1 MLKKNVLIGLSLLA
15 LAVSCGPYK
24 TAPGGL
30 KYEMIAD
37 SAGKTGELGGFVAFD
52 LIMTTSKDSTLQNS
66 FVGGQ
71 PMWVEIFKP
80 TYKGCFYEAFQLL
93 SEGDSARFVVQ
104 ADSFFLRTL
113 GDSVMPPKIDPKDE
127 LTLLIKVR
135 KVYDKNYVEQERKKN
150 QAQGQV
156 RMEQMTKQI
165 TVDSALI
172 VAYLTKN
179 KIKAE
184 RTSQGV
190 HIQYTKNNKTGVN
203 LMQGDSVSVHYV
215 GRLLDGTEFDRSKG
229 EPLTLTLGSRQ
240 VIPGWED
247 ALLHMKRG
255 EKATV
260 FIPSALAYGDRD
272 MQTIP
277 ANSVLVFDIEVVDHK

>member
-1 MLKKNVLIGLSLLA
+1 MLKKNVLIALTLVA

-37 SAGKTGELGGFVAFD
+37 SSGKPGELGGFVAFD
-52 LIMTTSKDSTLQNS
+52 LIMKTSKDSTIQNS
-66 FVGGQ
+66 FEGGQ

-80 TYKGCFYEAFQLL
+80 TYKGCIYEAFQLF
-93 SEGDSARFVVQ
+93 SEGDSARIVVQ
-104 ADSFFLRTL
+104 ADSFFLKTL
-113 GDSVMPPKIDPKDE
+113 GDTVLPPKIDPKE
-127 LTLLIKVR
+127 QLTLTIKIR
-135 KVYDKNYVEQERKKN
+135 KVYDKNYVEQERKKS
-150 QAQGQV
+150 QEQGQA
-156 RMEQMTKQI
+156 RMEALTKQI
-165 TVDSALI
+165 KVDSALI
-172 VAYLTKN
+172 VEHIKKN
-179 KIKAE
+179 NIKAQ

-190 HIQYTKNNKTGVN
+190 YIQYTKNNKNGVN
-203 LMQGDSVSVHYV
+203 LINGDSVSVHYV

-229 EPLTLTLGSRQ
+229 EPLVLTLGSRQ

-247 ALLHMKRG
+247 ALLHLKKG

-277 ANSVLVFDIEVVDHK
+277 ANSILVFDIEIVDNK